1 MKNRFFAV
9 QNCTILT
16 VDPQDSLYEKGS
28 MAQESSRRLG
38 EMAGLFHGRI

>member
-1 MKNRFFAV
+1 MRNQFFAV

-16 VDPQDSLYEKGS
+16 VDPQDSLYEKGA

-38 EMAGLFHGRI
+38 EKAGLFYGRN